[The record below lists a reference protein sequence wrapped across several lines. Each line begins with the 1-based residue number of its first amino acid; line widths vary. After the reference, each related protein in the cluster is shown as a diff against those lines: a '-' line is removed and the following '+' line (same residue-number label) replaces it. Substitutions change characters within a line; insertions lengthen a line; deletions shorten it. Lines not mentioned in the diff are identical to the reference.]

1 MRELLFYPAFKR
13 SDNGEYIPLVY
24 NYKGKPSQIF
34 WKSQS
39 FIDIDY
45 FIEKFPMVKRE
56 NLINSDFKDLVFTL
70 DDDRKDGPS
79 YVYEITEKD
88 LIQES
93 KDMGIVSGYCPKEEV
108 KLYYEVDNPQEYLYW
123 EMSKPIRADFIAEL
137 SEEERSKYMKFY
149 TVDMYSSSYVCNIL
163 YETLDRLDIPWD
175 VDGESCILINYSF

>member
-175 VDGESCILINYSF
+175 IDGESCILINYSF